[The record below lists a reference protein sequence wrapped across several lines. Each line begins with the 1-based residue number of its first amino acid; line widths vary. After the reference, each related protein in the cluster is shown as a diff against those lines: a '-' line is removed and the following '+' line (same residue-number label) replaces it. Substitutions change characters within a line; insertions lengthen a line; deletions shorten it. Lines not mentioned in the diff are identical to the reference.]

1 MINNM
6 AIPATVKNK
15 KFAIR
20 LPKFFN
26 LVRIFS
32 FVNISIFIL
41 FIHYFPEYFAYILDR
56 KILIIILLSLTFWD
70 IIFYAAISPFASRK
84 IVLYANNISWALFMF
99 GVVYVSGGVYSPLII
114 ILAFPIITTAFDLE
128 AKASRIIGGLTA
140 AMFTAQIFLDGR
152 FPHTKSYFS
161 VGFTELL
168 LIGIATHYTYAIIK
182 ETLRQKYEKE
192 EAARKYSDLLEA
204 DEAKSE
210 FITIASHQLR
220 TPLTEL
226 KWLINDGDRQSII
239 KAKNSVDKIMKV
251 ADSILLASEQ
261 TKDEFKY
268 KPVMSDL
275 IIILK
280 ETIDDLKESA
290 SKRNTAIHFEDY
302 PEKIIILIDQQR
314 MRLALANIIDNA
326 VRYSPNGDI
335 HISVKENTEIIVS
348 IADNGIGIPEDQQKR
363 IFTKLFR
370 ARNAISIEPN
380 ETGLGL
386 YITKSIIEKHGGRI
400 WFESKEGEG
409 TTFFIALPISG

>member
-1 MINNM
+1 M
-6 AIPATVKNK
+6 
-15 KFAIR
+15 
-20 LPKFFN
+20 
-26 LVRIFS
+26 
-32 FVNISIFIL
+32 
-41 FIHYFPEYFAYILDR
+41 
-56 KILIIILLSLTFWD
+56 
-70 IIFYAAISPFASRK
+70 
-84 IVLYANNISWALFMF
+84 
-99 GVVYVSGGVYSPLII
+99 
-114 ILAFPIITTAFDLE
+114 
-128 AKASRIIGGLTA
+128 
-140 AMFTAQIFLDGR
+140 
-152 FPHTKSYFS
+152 
-161 VGFTELL
+161 
-168 LIGIATHYTYAIIK
+168 
-182 ETLRQKYEKE
+182 
-192 EAARKYSDLLEA
+192 EA

-226 KWLINDGDRQSII
+226 KWLISDGDSQSII
-239 KAKNSVDKIMKV
+239 KAKNSVDKIIKV

-268 KPVMSDL
+268 KSVPSDL

-302 PEKIIILIDQQR
+302 PEKIIISIDQQR

-326 VRYSPNGDI
+326 ILYSPNGDI
-335 HISVKENTEIIVS
+335 HITVKENSEIIVS
-348 IADNGIGIPEDQQKR
+348 VADNGIGIPEDQQKR

-370 ARNAISIEPN
+370 ARNALSIEPN

>member
-1 MINNM
+1 MDTPSI
-6 AIPATVKNK
+6 TKNK
-15 KFAIR
+15 KFGIR

-32 FVNISIFIL
+32 FAVIIMFTL
-41 FIHYFPEYFAYILDR
+41 FVYYFPEYFAYMFNIKALV
-56 KILIIILLSLTFWD
+56 IILLSLTFWD
-70 IIFYAAISPFASRK
+70 IIFYAAIAPFASRK
-84 IVLYANNISWALFMF
+84 TVLYANNISWALFML
-99 GVVYVSGGVYSPLII
+99 GIVYISGGVYSPLII

>member
-1 MINNM
+1 MDTPSI
-6 AIPATVKNK
+6 TKNK
-15 KFAIR
+15 KFGIR

-32 FVNISIFIL
+32 FAVIIMFTL
-41 FIHYFPEYFAYILDR
+41 FVYYFPEYFAYMFNIKALV
-56 KILIIILLSLTFWD
+56 IILLSLTFWD
-70 IIFYAAISPFASRK
+70 IIFYAAIAPFASRK
-84 IVLYANNISWALFMF
+84 TVLYANNISWALFML
-99 GVVYVSGGVYSPLII
+99 GIVYISGGVYSPLII

-182 ETLRQKYEKE
+182 ETLHQKYEKE

-302 PEKIIILIDQQR
+302 PEKIIISIDQQR

-326 VRYSPNGDI
+326 ILYSPNGDI
-335 HISVKENTEIIVS
+335 HITVKENSEIIVS
-348 IADNGIGIPEDQQKR
+348 VADNGIGIPEDQQKR

-370 ARNAISIEPN
+370 ARNALSIEPN

-400 WFESKEGEG
+400 WFESKEGKG